1 MFSRVCT
8 NPFGV
13 LLGQFCSVLQTY
25 NAACQGCK
33 MKPTSSLF
41 WRAYSPGMGQGE
53 RVGTQASAL
62 WSQCRGRGRNMASTV
77 CPWQPHS
84 AIPSKCSINS
94 CILTCNS
101 SLWCQERTLFFSELR
116 FLRLRSY
123 SQLLLLLNALFSLP
137 FYPINYALEKVTE
150 ICFYFISARIF
161 LQKSFLG

>member
-1 MFSRVCT
+1 MLQARDARWNQQVPFS
-8 NPFGV
+8 
-13 LLGQFCSVLQTY
+13 
-25 NAACQGCK
+25 
-33 MKPTSSLF
+33 
-41 WRAYSPGMGQGE
+41 GE
-53 RVGTQASAL
+53 LTVQAWGKGREWEHRQASAL
-62 WSQCRGRGRNMASTV
+62 WSQCRGRGRNVASTV

-116 FLRLRSY
+116 FLGLRSY

-161 LQKSFLG
+161 LQKSFMG